1 MVSGAAVS
9 PSTSADVWD
18 SQERKMNSFHLR
30 WLRSIKIPWQDR
42 LTNSA
47 VVLRAS
53 LILLSQVV
61 FFGLA
66 MLDTWNLDA
75 LQTNY
80 CMENWQLRNTALV
93 LQWPLQ
99 EKPKAVWHRH
109 HQPKGL
115 CWWWRCL
122 NVCHLKRCEDGWV
135 NSTTNTNQKK
145 ERKKKR
151 RGQHP
156 AFICTICGRDCYSRG
171 GLHSHFTKCCRN
183 WLTALHHRLA
193 RRTDANYYYD
203 DYDYFATVCFSKSLG
218 WYLSVVDTSK
228 Q

>member
-30 WLRSIKIPWQDR
+30 WLRSIFKIPWQDR

-47 VVLRAS
+47 VVLRAG

-75 LQTNY
+75 PQTNY
-80 CMENWQLRNTALV
+80 CMENWQLRKTALV

-109 HQPKGL
+109 HQPKRL
-115 CWWWRCL
+115 CWWWRCF

-145 ERKKKR
+145 KSEKKR

-156 AFICTICGRDCYSRG
+156 PSFAPSVVGTVTVEVAFTATSQDVVEIDSRRCTIVLTDGQMQIIITMIMIILQRFVSRN
-171 GLHSHFTKCCRN
+171 L
-183 WLTALHHRLA
+183 W
-193 RRTDANYYYD
+193 D
-203 DYDYFATVCFSKSLG
+203 DTF
-218 WYLSVVDTSK
+218 